1 MPAVQ
6 KVIERVIGQKYN
18 FFYLKTYFLNIILE
32 KKNLGIKPKLTINPD
47 EAVSLGAAVM
57 AGTLDGV
64 LSNMQVMSSWQA
76 ALFRT
81 FYENYN
87 STTEFIESS
96 QIIEPDLKVLKP
108 TEEKIS
114 VNNYFK
120 RNSKK

>member
-1 MPAVQ
+1 
-6 KVIERVIGQKYN
+6 
-18 FFYLKTYFLNIILE
+18 
-32 KKNLGIKPKLTINPD
+32 
-47 EAVSLGAAVM
+47 M

-87 STTEFIESS
+87 STTKFIESS
-96 QIIEPDLKVLKP
+96 PSIEPNSKVLKP
-108 TEEKIS
+108 KEEKIS
-114 VNNYFK
+114 LNNYFK

>member
-6 KVIERVIGQKYN
+6 KIIERVIGQKYN

-32 KKNLGIKPKLTINPD
+32 KKFLGIKPKLTINPD

-114 VNNYFK
+114 LNNYFK